1 MMRLKSQIARLKSCD
16 SGGPIVEFAMV
27 LPLLLL
33 FIAII
38 IEGGRITWIHQA
50 TAAGVRDA
58 SRMIARIAPSD
69 LCTVGGVAGYDLMA
83 TGIVDDQLGGSSI
96 MPWGTNLVDVSLTCF
111 ERAGTY
117 RVNPTAVV
125 EVRAEVEIEYIF
137 GGVFDFFGLARRSLT
152 AEIADQARI
161 FGV

>member
-1 MMRLKSQIARLKSCD
+1 MNRLGSQILRIIRCD
-16 SGGPIVEFAMV
+16 AGGPIVEFAMA

-33 FIAII
+33 FIAVIV
-38 IEGGRITWIHQA
+38 EGGRITWIHQS

-58 SRMIARIAPSD
+58 SRMIARIAPVD
-69 LCTVGGVAGYDLMA
+69 LCTAGGVGGYDAMA
-83 TGIVDDQLGGSSI
+83 TGIVESQISGTSI
-96 MPWGTNLVDVSLTCF
+96 MPWGANLVDVSLTCF

-117 RVNPTAVV
+117 RLDPTAVV
-125 EVRAEVEIEYIF
+125 EVRAEVEIDYIF
-137 GGVFDFFGLARRSLT
+137 GGILGFFGGPRSSVT

>member
-1 MMRLKSQIARLKSCD
+1 MNRLRSHIARLKSCEA
-16 SGGPIVEFAMV
+16 GGPIVEFVLV

-38 IEGGRITWIHQA
+38 VEGGRITWIHQS

-58 SRMIARIAPSD
+58 SRMIARIAPLD
-69 LCTVGGVAGYDLMA
+69 LCTSGGVGGYDVMA
-83 TGIVDDQLGGSSI
+83 TDIVENSLNGSSI

-111 ERAGTY
+111 ERTGTY
-117 RVNPTAVV
+117 RIDPTAVV
-125 EVRAEVEIEYIF
+125 EVRAEVEIDYIF
-137 GGVFDFFGLARRSLT
+137 GGVFGFFGIARSTLT